1 MWSLLLLSINCCSFR
16 HEICMNLLRP
26 TVVAVL
32 LTVYD
37 YLHES
42 RLSLILSTK
51 LLKKTLGNILRCSQL
66 FSFRWSVHFCS
77 DARRLKAVWWCYVLQ
92 ESGFHLYALY
102 NKNKPKSDELM
113 TECGSEYFKV
123 STACRSLA
131 LSIDIILAFSCIIR
145 PSYWPALW
153 VCLSTRSGS

>member
-1 MWSLLLLSINCCSFR
+1 
-16 HEICMNLLRP
+16 MNLLRP

-66 FSFRWSVHFCS
+66 FSFR
-77 DARRLKAVWWCYVLQ
+77 
-92 ESGFHLYALY
+92 
-102 NKNKPKSDELM
+102 
-113 TECGSEYFKV
+113 
-123 STACRSLA
+123 
-131 LSIDIILAFSCIIR
+131 
-145 PSYWPALW
+145 
-153 VCLSTRSGS
+153 